1 MTTSEIIDELR
12 ELIIK
17 AAPNP
22 RQAEPV
28 RSCRDDVPLDGL
40 IPFSSLIVLG
50 VVVVV
55 EDRFGCRITRDVLAR
70 ACSGGATLRR
80 LAVMI
85 EELDAESLARR

>member
-1 MTTSEIIDELR
+1 MTTAEITDELR
-12 ELIIK
+12 ELIIR
-17 AAPNP
+17 AAPDP
-22 RQAEPV
+22 QQAEPV

-50 VVVVV
+50 VVVAV

-70 ACSGGATLRR
+70 ACSGGATLRT

-85 EELDAESLARR
+85 EGLAGETLARH